1 MRGATVCV
9 RARVCAAVCSELPA
23 PAGRAIPI
31 YPSAADAG
39 GKSAEHRCRRFH
51 IRGTR
56 LPVRGPLCRGDEG
69 GGVGEGV
76 ERRRVRGTTKGGEGG
91 RASKGRARA
100 ARFPAPPRN
109 PQASVFLGEPSCQAA
124 HLFDTRRCG
133 SAVRGRLSSF
143 ISSLSALLSGSTTE
157 AALKYKDQ

>member
-1 MRGATVCV
+1 MHVHYIRRSARGVPQH
-9 RARVCAAVCSELPA
+9 ARAAVCSELPA

-69 GGVGEGV
+69 GGL
-76 ERRRVRGTTKGGEGG
+76 RGY
-91 RASKGRARA
+91 
-100 ARFPAPPRN
+100 
-109 PQASVFLGEPSCQAA
+109 SVC
-124 HLFDTRRCG
+124 
-133 SAVRGRLSSF
+133 V
-143 ISSLSALLSGSTTE
+143 
-157 AALKYKDQ
+157 